1 MTVSALPLTPLASI
15 ASYPWNGRPRSG
27 KVLGGLGCCC
37 ISLGGAARMDSCVH
51 AAWRKERGGELCTL
65 QPHTSRKEGGRG
77 EDGCGNVVTRRPD
90 SWLGPVTPPHTTCV
104 RTAHSHELELAD
116 LEYRASSDS
125 TLFDSHQA
133 LPMLA
138 RSHAA
143 VRSPKD
149 CGTFRRYL
157 FMHRQV
163 QRPID

>member
-1 MTVSALPLTPLASI
+1 MTARFRLSSLHRLPALHRTHGMAGLARAKYWGGWDAASALAALPAWIHVCMQPGGKREEENCAS
-15 ASYPWNGRPRSG
+15 
-27 KVLGGLGCCC
+27 
-37 ISLGGAARMDSCVH
+37 
-51 AAWRKERGGELCTL
+51 
-65 QPHTSRKEGGRG
+65 HTSRKEGGRG

-104 RTAHSHELELAD
+104 RTAHPHELELAD